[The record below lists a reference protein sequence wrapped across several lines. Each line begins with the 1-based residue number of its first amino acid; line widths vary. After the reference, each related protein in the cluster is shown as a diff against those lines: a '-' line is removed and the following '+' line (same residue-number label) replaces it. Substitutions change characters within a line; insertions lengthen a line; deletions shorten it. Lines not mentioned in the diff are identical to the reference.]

1 MQAADLPFPFSPH
14 FPFARVG
21 RVRPLLPHSPIPS
34 PILTRNSFGAC
45 LLPTPRPPPVCV
57 SLSRSAS
64 DGVLLGLLFTP
75 CQQLHIMHKWN
86 GYSCIRYS
94 PLFSLMPVLPHFS
107 TSSICHASISSFH
120 PTPRRT
126 VSVPA
131 GRRNFPLH
139 SNIES
144 WRNSQT
150 IIQWISCLPRAQRA
164 RSTVG
169 CTGEAAD
176 WVLALLPQSTSV
188 IRSPARSGLRGRST
202 IVPCRSKTHSA
213 VLSNF
218 LSVSSRFIW
227 PRSSA
232 ASFRAPLLSSSSA
245 AADVCPSTVLHSS
258 SRHASS
264 AWPFL
269 AFPGFAGAIAL
280 TSLLPSSSSS
290 LQISRNVLLNERP
303 RRLMPTTHPPKVPV
317 LWREY
322 LLWLLD
328 VSHILAAL
336 SHSQSGKLK

>member
-1 MQAADLPFPFSPH
+1 MRWAAGGRDDAGVQAADLPFPFSPH

-150 IIQWISCLPRAQRA
+150 IIQWIYCLPRAQRA

-232 ASFRAPLLSSSSA
+232 ASFLPGSPPFLLLRRRRCLSLDRAPLQQSPRLIG
-245 AADVCPSTVLHSS
+245 
-258 SRHASS
+258 
-264 AWPFL
+264 L
-269 AFPGFAGAIAL
+269 AFSGLSRLCWRHCTYF
-280 TSLLPSSSSS
+280 PSS
-290 LQISRNVLLNERP
+290 LFLFL
-303 RRLMPTTHPPKVPV
+303 PPN
-317 LWREY
+317 
-322 LLWLLD
+322 
-328 VSHILAAL
+328 L
-336 SHSQSGKLK
+336 SKCPLK

>member
-1 MQAADLPFPFSPH
+1 MRWAAGGRDDAGVHSVQAADLPFPFSPH

-245 AADVCPSTVLHSS
+245 PSSPMSVPRPCSTPAVATPHRLGLF
-258 SRHASS
+258 
-264 AWPFL
+264 WPFPALL
-269 AFPGFAGAIAL
+269 APL
-280 TSLLPSSSSS
+280 HLLPFFPLPLPPSKSLEMSS
-290 LQISRNVLLNERP
+290 
-303 RRLMPTTHPPKVPV
+303 
-317 LWREY
+317 
-322 LLWLLD
+322 
-328 VSHILAAL
+328 
-336 SHSQSGKLK
+336 